1 MNQEEQMT
9 NENRIFSEPISSPPA
24 DANGDGRPRLSRHVY
39 GAKAALCFEPDET
52 RFGIHT
58 VCIEAADASGPKQYD
73 WGNKIRVQLTR
84 DELPV
89 VTAVLFG
96 WLPRCEYKNHGE
108 DNSKGFS
115 LEDQGDK
122 LFMRVFARGRQVKA
136 VPIPPEDAFYLA
148 QLFLGQMKKNAPG
161 LSGGEI
167 LTTLRQVLAARKREQ
182 PKS

>member
-1 MNQEEQMT
+1 MT
-9 NENRIFSEPISSPPA
+9 QSPTTPSEPASSLSA
-24 DANGDGRPRLSRHVY
+24 DAHGEGRLRLTRHVY

-58 VCIEAADASGPKQYD
+58 ICIEAADATGPRQYD
-73 WGNKIRVQLTR
+73 WGKKIRVQLTR
-84 DELPV
+84 DEVPIA
-89 VTAVLFG
+89 TAVLFG
-96 WLPRCEYKNHGE
+96 WLPRCEYRNHGE

-167 LTTLRQVLAARKREQ
+167 LTTLRQVVVARKREPAQ
-182 PKS
+182 D

>member
-1 MNQEEQMT
+1 MSKSPIT
-9 NENRIFSEPISSPPA
+9 PPEPVSSLSS
-24 DANGDGRPRLSRHVY
+24 DAGGEGRARAGRHVY
-39 GAKAALCFEPDET
+39 CAKAALCFEPDET

-58 VCIEAADASGPKQYD
+58 VCIEAADATGPKQYD

-89 VTAVLFG
+89 TMAVLFG

-148 QLFLGQMKKNAPG
+148 QLFLGQLKKNAPG

-167 LTTLRQVLAARKREQ
+167 LTTLRQVVVARKREQ
-182 PKS
+182 PKG

>member
-1 MNQEEQMT
+1 MT
-9 NENRIFSEPISSPPA
+9 KSPIASPEPTLSRSS
-24 DANGDGRPRLSRHVY
+24 DANSDDRARSGRHVY
-39 GAKAALCFEPDET
+39 GAKAALCFEADET

-58 VCIEAADASGPKQYD
+58 VCIEAADATAPKQYD

-122 LFMRVFARGRQVKA
+122 LFMRVFARARQVKA

-182 PKS
+182 SKG

>member
-1 MNQEEQMT
+1 MT
-9 NENRIFSEPISSPPA
+9 KSHITPSESILSPSS
-24 DANGDGRPRLSRHVY
+24 DANADGRPRLSRHVY

-58 VCIEAADASGPKQYD
+58 VCIEAADANAPKQYD
-73 WGNKIRVQLTR
+73 WGNKIRLQLTR

-89 VTAVLFG
+89 TTAVLFG

-167 LTTLRQVLAARKREQ
+167 LMTLRQVLAARKREQ
-182 PKS
+182 PKA

>member
-1 MNQEEQMT
+1 MT
-9 NENRIFSEPISSPPA
+9 KSHITPSESISSPSS
-24 DANGDGRPRLSRHVY
+24 DANGDGRPRASRHVY
-39 GAKAALCFEPDET
+39 GAKASLCFEPDET

-73 WGNKIRVQLTR
+73 WGNKIRLQLTR

-89 VTAVLFG
+89 TTAVLFG

-161 LSGGEI
+161 LTGGEI
-167 LTTLRQVLAARKREQ
+167 LTTLRQVVVARKREQ
-182 PKS
+182 PKA

>member
-1 MNQEEQMT
+1 
-9 NENRIFSEPISSPPA
+9 
-24 DANGDGRPRLSRHVY
+24 
-39 GAKAALCFEPDET
+39 
-52 RFGIHT
+52 
-58 VCIEAADASGPKQYD
+58 
-73 WGNKIRVQLTR
+73 VQLTR

-122 LFMRVFARGRQVKA
+122 LFMRVFARGRQMKA

-148 QLFLGQMKKNAPG
+148 QLFLDRMKKNAPG

-167 LTTLRQVLAARKREQ
+167 LTTLRQVLVARKREQ
-182 PKS
+182 PKA

>member
-1 MNQEEQMT
+1 MT
-9 NENRIFSEPISSPPA
+9 NSNTPPSEPASALSA

-58 VCIEAADASGPKQYD
+58 VCIEAADAGAPKQYD

-122 LFMRVFARGRQVKA
+122 LFMRVFARGRQMKA

-148 QLFLGQMKKNAPG
+148 QLFLDRMKKNAPG

-167 LTTLRQVLAARKREQ
+167 LTTLRQVLVARKREQ
-182 PKS
+182 PKA

>member
-1 MNQEEQMT
+1 MT
-9 NENRIFSEPISSPPA
+9 KSHTTPSEPTSSLHA
-24 DANGDGRPRLSRHVY
+24 DANGEGRARASRHVY

-58 VCIEAADASGPKQYD
+58 VCIEAADATGPKQYD

-89 VTAVLFG
+89 TTAVFFG

-148 QLFLGQMKKNAPG
+148 QLFLGQLKKNAPG

-167 LTTLRQVLAARKREQ
+167 LTTLRQVLVARKREP
-182 PKS
+182 PKD